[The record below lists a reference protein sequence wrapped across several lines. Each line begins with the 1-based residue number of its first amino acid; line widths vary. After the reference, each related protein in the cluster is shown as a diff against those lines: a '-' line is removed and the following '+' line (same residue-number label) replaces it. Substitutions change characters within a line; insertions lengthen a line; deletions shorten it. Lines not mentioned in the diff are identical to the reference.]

1 MDEQLGFDMD
11 PSVQFFGI
19 DWERVFG
26 RCFSLSM
33 HANLLES
40 TLALQDSIA
49 EEPTSAQTIKSND
62 GDSNLISPELDLVR
76 VNKMLKELAA
86 IEADVLSHSEA
97 VLRGRLSKS
106 QRQLIFD
113 EQNKYAPLTT
123 STSISKSKS
132 FRDSKKGSR
141 PMIKYRKNKTTNL
154 DKLTS
159 SMSAHTIRCGEGDS
173 NPLTSSGDDNDILD
187 EQTNSLLSSEKK
199 STLVSMSNKSGR
211 KLSTGG
217 NGNNTGN
224 TNSTSSGFMQN
235 MTSMFKNIR

>member
-40 TLALQDSIA
+40 TLTLQDSFV
-49 EEPTSAQTIKSND
+49 EEPLSAQTIKCSD
-62 GDSNLISPELDLVR
+62 GDSNPMSPELDLVR

-113 EQNKYAPLTT
+113 EQNKYAPLT
-123 STSISKSKS
+123 STVSISKSKS
-132 FRDSKKGSR
+132 FRDSIKGSR
-141 PMIKYRKNKTTNL
+141 PMIKYRKNKATNL
-154 DKLTS
+154 D
-159 SMSAHTIRCGEGDS
+159 
-173 NPLTSSGDDNDILD
+173 
-187 EQTNSLLSSEKK
+187 
-199 STLVSMSNKSGR
+199 
-211 KLSTGG
+211 
-217 NGNNTGN
+217 
-224 TNSTSSGFMQN
+224 
-235 MTSMFKNIR
+235 